1 MATFLSDKEIAP
13 LIGSVLI
20 NAEASL
26 LNPNGIALRL
36 GERILFHSTEEQE
49 QATLKDGQYLKVQ
62 PGESII
68 FSSMEKI
75 DFSKEAVQKHFEGAM
90 LMALITPTTTMMR
103 EGITQTATKIDAGFQ
118 GFLNWQLR
126 NSSATD
132 LIIGLGEPIFKL
144 TIFKLEGGE
153 LPDMEYGKR
162 ERDMYQ
168 HSEGIAHSKRKIP
181 ASIPKSKMVASHFGK
196 DYSTKQLKEAGYPF
210 NHIGTELM
218 ELHGKFETVSTD
230 VRALTEKIEA
240 ETKSL
245 SARIDGII
253 PQMRALLIENMGG
266 LVFAIISILGIGY
279 PIFSS
284 LSENVEKSSLNLL
297 TFGGGIVALIIAI
310 RIMKKGK

>member
-1 MATFLSDKEIAP
+1 MATFLSDKDIAP

-20 NAEASL
+20 NADVSL
-26 LNPNGIALRL
+26 LNSNGIALRL
-36 GERILFHSTEEQE
+36 GESILFHSTEEQK
-49 QATLKDGQYLKVQ
+49 TLKDGQYLKVQ

-75 DFSKEAVQKHFEGAM
+75 DFSKETVQKHFEGAM

-162 ERDMYQ
+162 EGDIYQ
-168 HSEGIAHSKRKIP
+168 YSEGIAHSKRKIP
-181 ASIPKSKMVASHFGK
+181 ASIPKSKIVASHFGK
-196 DYSTKQLKEAGYPF
+196 NYSVKQLKEAGYPF
-210 NHIGTELM
+210 NHIGTELI

-230 VRALTEKIEA
+230 VRALTEKIET

-245 SARIDGII
+245 IDRIERIFS
-253 PQMRALLIENMGG
+253 QTQAFLIEKMGG
-266 LVFAIISILGIGY
+266 LAAAIIAIWGIGY
-279 PIFSS
+279 SIFSG
-284 LSENVEKSSLNLL
+284 LSDNVKSSVSLCI
-297 TFGGGIVALIIAI
+297 GIMALIIAWV
-310 RIMKKGK
+310 IMKKEK